1 MNVFETPGI
10 GQSLETSAESI
21 RQSLT
26 LLKPEKP
33 PKPPEYPKT
42 YPDDSFEK
50 FKKIIEKAGT
60 ILWGGPMGMYEDER
74 FEKGTK
80 EIAQAII
87 DNKSS
92 FNVAGGGETI
102 SFIRKFKLEK
112 GFNFLSTGGSAML
125 NLLNKKDL
133 LGIIALNNHYGN

>member
-50 FKKIIEKAGT
+50 FKRIMLYALTG
-60 ILWGGPMGMYEDER
+60 L
-74 FEKGTK
+74 
-80 EIAQAII
+80 
-87 DNKSS
+87 
-92 FNVAGGGETI
+92 I
-102 SFIRKFKLEK
+102 S
-112 GFNFLSTGGSAML
+112 A
-125 NLLNKKDL
+125 
-133 LGIIALNNHYGN
+133 IALLLIIRAVVRMF